1 MKDPLE
7 GLLGTCR
14 MPPKAGINVGFGV
27 RGVFFCGPGGGGWFR
42 VESFL
47 GMA

>member
-27 RGVFFCGPGGGGWFR
+27 RGVFFLWAGGR
-42 VESFL
+42 
-47 GMA
+47 GMV